1 MNSTESSLTARY
13 HVMESFCDSKNAK
26 EIPIWTFLFSDYKKT
41 KSPSKNLCVHKQVK
55 NEKKS
60 FKKKS
65 NNRLPPELLGLT
77 QLSVG
82 HSISYI

>member
-1 MNSTESSLTARY
+1 
-13 HVMESFCDSKNAK
+13 MESFCDSKNAK
-26 EIPIWTFLFSDYKKT
+26 EIPIWTFLFFDYKKT

-55 NEKKS
+55 NEEKS